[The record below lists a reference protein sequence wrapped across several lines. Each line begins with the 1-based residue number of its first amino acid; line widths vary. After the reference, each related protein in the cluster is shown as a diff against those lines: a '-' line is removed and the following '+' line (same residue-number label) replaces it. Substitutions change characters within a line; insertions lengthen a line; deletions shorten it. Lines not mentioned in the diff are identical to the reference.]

1 MAKSEEVMTGAIK
14 GELYGQTMALLHS
27 FEPYRNDEQ
36 LFNAEVLEPNSN
48 LSKRLDR
55 AHELA
60 AKRKMYA
67 AALGT
72 ATVAEMAAALDDLAT
87 VPAEPDPTQPLLL
100 LPGEDEVE

>member
-1 MAKSEEVMTGAIK
+1 MTLSEEIMAGAIK
-14 GELYGQTMALLHS
+14 RELYRQTVDLLNS

-36 LFNAEVLEPNSN
+36 LFSTEVLQTDSN

-60 AKRKMYA
+60 AKRKGYA

-72 ATVAEMAAALDDLAT
+72 ATVSQMAAALDDLAT
-87 VPAEPDPTQPLLL
+87 VPAEPDPTQPL
-100 LPGEDEVE
+100 G